1 MRASSEPVAGVLA
14 ATRVDVVATPDLGDV
29 SKVEIVASSIA
40 SVRWPTSASTAC
52 ASTPARQGSKAARW
66 RTWPSE
72 GEWRSRAWQAG
83 VVVASKVEFE
93 NDDAT
98 SEFELKGLIS
108 GFVDVGHFIVRATP
122 VDASG
127 SVTYEGGSAL
137 NLRDG
142 ACVEVKGTLQST
154 SAGSKVLASRVQ
166 FESSCN

>member
-1 MRASSEPVAGVLA
+1 MLA

-29 SKVEIVASSIA
+29 SKVEIEGVVDRFASLA
-40 SVRWPTSASTAC
+40 DFSVDGVRVDA
-52 ASTPARQGSKAARW
+52 SKA
-66 RTWPSE
+66 TLE
-72 GEWRSRAWQAG
+72 GGTLADLTVGRRVEVEGPVQAG
-83 VVVASKVEFE
+83 VVAASKVEFE
-93 NDDAT
+93 DDDAT

-108 GFVDVGHFIVRATP
+108 GFVDVGNFIVRATP

-154 SAGSKVLASRVQ
+154 PTGSKVLASKIQ